1 MTSFVEHN
9 EINIIICYDNHGDN
23 MRNENLI
30 NNVLR
35 ELDELIFK
43 YDLTYTLKNI
53 NKPKY

>member
-1 MTSFVEHN
+1 
-9 EINIIICYDNHGDN
+9 

-35 ELDELIFK
+35 DLDELILK

-53 NKPKY
+53 NKPK